1 MKSGYLYCVIPKCEI
16 EVLCIDIDYNLKSIM
31 KNDEIIYL
39 KKVNFPKIV
48 KKKIYKK
55 FQKYILLNNIFS
67 NIKKKKLLKYMKKF

>member
-67 NIKKKKLLKYMKKF
+67 NIKKKEVLKYMKKF

>member
-55 FQKYILLNNIFS
+55 FEKYILLNNIFS
-67 NIKKKKLLKYMKKF
+67 NIKKKELLKYMKKF

>member
-39 KKVNFPKIV
+39 KKVNLPKIV

-55 FQKYILLNNIFS
+55 FEKYILLNNIFS
-67 NIKKKKLLKYMKKF
+67 NIKKKELLKYMKKF

>member
-48 KKKIYKK
+48 KKK
-55 FQKYILLNNIFS
+55 YIKN
-67 NIKKKKLLKYMKKF
+67 LKNTFY

>member
-39 KKVNFPKIV
+39 KKVNYPKIV

-55 FQKYILLNNIFS
+55 FEKYILLNNIFS